1 MCTSVYKIKYGVA
14 HYLIVNNHLSQQKKK
29 RKRKRNYVFVR
40 GGGGRCQLPQ
50 FWDLEKEL
58 TTNDNIMGKWP
69 IGSSMVHHMTWIST
83 IDCQ

>member
-40 GGGGRCQLPQ
+40 GGGDDVNYHN
-50 FWDLEKEL
+50 FE
-58 TTNDNIMGKWP
+58 I
-69 IGSSMVHHMTWIST
+69 
-83 IDCQ
+83 

>member
-1 MCTSVYKIKYGVA
+1 MCLWGA
-14 HYLIVNNHLSQQKKK
+14 G
-29 RKRKRNYVFVR
+29 
-40 GGGGRCQLPQ
+40 GGGGRWQLPQ